1 MDNVNRKAR
10 AERRRQS
17 AVLVRSKL
25 QVFEDDLTP
34 IRGVDAISLVWPLTL
49 ESWSL
54 ARLDNPSY
62 ERATTPY
69 RFMPGRLT

>member
-1 MDNVNRKAR
+1 
-10 AERRRQS
+10 
-17 AVLVRSKL
+17 L